1 MLLLVI
7 LPGSIHYRLF
17 IMLEHSV
24 ALPQVGNR
32 IIDLKQKQYNSIVGE
47 FTDRRRKA
55 EGDGAIATDS
65 THTYR

>member
-1 MLLLVI
+1 
-7 LPGSIHYRLF
+7 
-17 IMLEHSV
+17 MLEHSV